1 MSAGRLGVCG
11 ECGSSLADG
20 QRYCLACGARAGERD
35 AHLGVLLQRGH
46 RADQAPPPVGVG
58 AESASPPRSRGAAVV
73 VPRTRTWAALTLG
86 FLAFGAL
93 LGGAAGGS
101 APTSLASARAP
112 VRLVLPTTQ
121 ASSSSNAPSPAEA
134 SPPAGEE
141 PPSSEA
147 TPTPTATP
155 APAAKPTSTPSGSTP
170 AAESAPASPEG
181 GAGAPATKLPAVK
194 HVFLVML
201 SDEPYA
207 SLFGPASPA
216 HYLSQTLER
225 RGALLVRYDA
235 VAHEQLANEIALL
248 SGQGPTQQTA
258 ANCPTYADISP
269 TGRAASEQV
278 LGSGCVYP
286 PQTRTLVG
294 QLAAKHLTARAYV
307 EGIDE
312 PGSALAGCAH
322 PPAGQSDPTGAET
335 AAYATFR
342 NPFVYFHSITDSPAC
357 SSEDVGLAAL
367 PHDLALGSR
376 APSLSYIAPDRCH
389 DGNPA
394 PCAVGA
400 PAGMAAADAFLR
412 QWVPRILSSK
422 AYKDG
427 GLLVIT
433 ADEAPSSGEF
443 ADSSSCC
450 GEPARY
456 PNLAAPPAG
465 GPTGHGGGTVGAL
478 LLSPFISRASTSQQ
492 PYNHLS
498 LLRTIEDLF
507 GLSHLGYAAL
517 PAVKPLEASLF
528 SASSP

>member
-1 MSAGRLGVCG
+1 
-11 ECGSSLADG
+11 
-20 QRYCLACGARAGERD
+20 
-35 AHLGVLLQRGH
+35 
-46 RADQAPPPVGVG
+46 
-58 AESASPPRSRGAAVV
+58 
-73 VPRTRTWAALTLG
+73 
-86 FLAFGAL
+86 
-93 LGGAAGGS
+93 
-101 APTSLASARAP
+101 
-112 VRLVLPTTQ
+112 
-121 ASSSSNAPSPAEA
+121 
-134 SPPAGEE
+134 
-141 PPSSEA
+141 
-147 TPTPTATP
+147 
-155 APAAKPTSTPSGSTP
+155 
-170 AAESAPASPEG
+170 
-181 GAGAPATKLPAVK
+181 
-194 HVFLVML
+194 VFLVML

-342 NPFVYFHSITDSPAC
+342 NPFVYFHSVVDSPGCAR
-357 SSEDVGLAAL
+357 EDVGLATL

-376 APSLSYIAPDRCH
+376 APSFSYIAPDPCH
-389 DGNPA
+389 DGNPV
-394 PCAVGA
+394 PCAAGA

-412 QWVPRILSSK
+412 QWIPRILSSK
-422 AYKDG
+422 TYKDG